1 MGNFTGRLSVALIV
15 ALLFAVKAPAQV
27 ARVFLSGTGN
37 DTNDCTN
44 AATPCRSLQG
54 AVNQCPVNG
63 EIMIMTSGGYG
74 TVTISKSLTINA
86 PAGVVAFNARTIT
99 VVIGAS
105 DKVVIRGLSMNG
117 AVFGDV
123 NGIDFSNSGGTL
135 VVENSIIGGFN
146 NGISQG
152 SANFGGNVLVVRNC
166 EFRNNSVSGVDAYST
181 GVYLNV
187 ENSRFEKNTIG
198 VIVEAG
204 ANGIIRNSVVTGFAR
219 IGDGY
224 EVSANNGRS
233 STLVIDKCLA
243 SNLNNGVVVI
253 QDAQSTAVAQVT
265 NSSITMN
272 ANGLSATGG
281 ATIISY
287 GTNQLWNNTVDGSFS
302 STTTQ
307 D

>member
-1 MGNFTGRLSVALIV
+1 MRNFKCCFLAFII
-15 ALLFAVKAPAQV
+15 ALLFAAEAPAQV

-99 VVIGAS
+99 VAIAAG

-117 AVFGDV
+117 TVFADP
-123 NGIDFSNSGGTL
+123 NGIDFSNSAGTL
-135 VVENSIIGGFN
+135 VVENSIIAGFN
-146 NGISQG
+146 TGINQG
-152 SANFGGNVLVVRNC
+152 SLAGNLLVVQNC
-166 EFRNNSVSGVDAYST
+166 ELRNNSGYGVVAF
-181 GVYLNV
+181 GNVYLNV
-187 ENSRFEKNTIG
+187 ENSRFEKNTVG
-198 VIVEAG
+198 VSVEGG
-204 ANGIIRNSVVTGFAR
+204 ANAVIRNSVVTGYAR
-219 IGDGY
+219 SGFGF
-224 EVSANNGRS
+224 EVAAVNGKTS
-233 STLVIDKCLA
+233 NLVIDKCLA
-243 SNLNNGVVVI
+243 SNLDTGVRTV
-253 QDAQSTAVAQVT
+253 QDLQSTASAQVT

-272 ANGLSATGG
+272 SNGLSTSAGG
-281 ATIISY
+281 TIVSY
-287 GTNQLWNNTVDGSFS
+287 LTNQLWNNTVDGSFS

-307 D
+307 N

>member
-1 MGNFTGRLSVALIV
+1 MRNFKRCFLAFII
-15 ALLFAVKAPAQV
+15 ALLFAAEAPAQV

-86 PAGVVAFNARTIT
+86 PAGVVAFYARTIT
-99 VVIGAS
+99 VAIAAG

-117 AVFGDV
+117 AVFADS

-135 VVENSIIGGFN
+135 VVENSIIAGFN
-146 NGISQG
+146 TGINQG
-152 SANFGGNVLVVRNC
+152 SANVGGNLLVVHNC
-166 EFRNNSVSGVDAYST
+166 ELRNNSAYGVLAFGS
-181 GVYLNV
+181 VYLNV
-187 ENSRFEKNTIG
+187 ENSRFEKNTVG
-198 VIVEAG
+198 VSVEGG
-204 ANGIIRNSVVTGFAR
+204 AQAVLRNSVVTGFAKS
-219 IGDGY
+219 GFGF
-224 EVSANNGRS
+224 EVAALNGKS
-233 STLVIDKCLA
+233 SNLVIDKCLA
-243 SNLNNGVVVI
+243 SNLDTGVRTV
-253 QDAQSTAVAQVT
+253 QDLQSTASAQVT

-272 ANGLSATGG
+272 ANGLSTASGG
-281 ATIISY
+281 TIISY
-287 GTNQLWNNTVDGSFS
+287 LTNQLWNNTVDGSFS

>member
-1 MGNFTGRLSVALIV
+1 MRNFKRCFLAFII
-15 ALLFAVKAPAQV
+15 ALLFAAEAPAQV

-99 VVIGAS
+99 VAIAAG

-117 AVFGDV
+117 TVFADP
-123 NGIDFSNSGGTL
+123 NGIDFSNSAGTL
-135 VVENSIIGGFN
+135 VVENSIIAGFN
-146 NGISQG
+146 TGINQG
-152 SANFGGNVLVVRNC
+152 SLAGNLLVVQNC
-166 EFRNNSVSGVDAYST
+166 ELRNNSGYGVLAF
-181 GVYLNV
+181 GNVYLNV
-187 ENSRFEKNTIG
+187 ENSRFEKNTVG
-198 VIVEAG
+198 VSVEGG
-204 ANGIIRNSVVTGFAR
+204 ANAVIRNSVVTGYAR
-219 IGDGY
+219 SGFGF
-224 EVSANNGRS
+224 EVAAVNGKTS
-233 STLVIDKCLA
+233 NLVIDKCLA
-243 SNLNNGVVVI
+243 SNLDTGVRTV
-253 QDAQSTAVAQVT
+253 QDLQSTASAQVT

-272 ANGLSATGG
+272 SNGLSTSAGG
-281 ATIISY
+281 TIVSY
-287 GTNQLWNNTVDGSFS
+287 LTNQLWNNTVDGSFS

-307 D
+307 N